1 MPLVR
6 DVGTKFVSVRDVVSL
21 RARRSRGDEAKLIAP
36 LEKILYAR
44 ENVDFGVLIPDD
56 RSLRDLRDAI
66 VWCVR
71 SFPANFPVFRSLRLV
86 RERRRLH
93 TFTAGRPCVCP
104 SFREEEFVIAVVVI
118 FEALETF
125 EKVPFQRSLWYEGE
139 TSIFA
144 VAAKRNPR
152 FHFAT

>member
-1 MPLVR
+1 MEHYITEKGVSVVL
-6 DVGTKFVSVRDVVSL
+6 GTKIELECESK
-21 RARRSRGDEAKLIAP
+21 GTP

-104 SFREEEFVIAVVVI
+104 SF
-118 FEALETF
+118 
-125 EKVPFQRSLWYEGE
+125 
-139 TSIFA
+139 
-144 VAAKRNPR
+144 
-152 FHFAT
+152 